1 MYGLWDMLTGKLN
14 HCLASWR
21 TPLAT
26 LSGMPAQTL
35 ALYID
40 SRIRKLISLRLKHGE
55 VLTMAFHH
63 EKPYIPA
70 SLVQLSCD
78 FVHRV
83 RALRRS

>member
-1 MYGLWDMLTGKLN
+1 MQGSWDTLTGKLN

-26 LSGMPAQTL
+26 LSGIPAQQS
-35 ALYID
+35 ALYIN
-40 SRIRKLISLRLKHGE
+40 SQIRISISTRFTHGE

-70 SLVQLSCD
+70 SLV
-78 FVHRV
+78 
-83 RALRRS
+83 